1 MLHSNCHSFFEHE
14 IQNLKLDPNG
24 LSLLNTNSENRN
36 LIIYFYN
43 EFLVI
48 QKNPTKLLAN
58 LSQNIFENRRKELFC
73 SSISFVALVF

>member
-43 EFLVI
+43 ELLVI

-58 LSQNIFENRRKELFC
+58 LSQNIFENRRKEL
-73 SSISFVALVF
+73 ISFVLVLVLLP

>member
-24 LSLLNTNSENRN
+24 LSLLNTNNENRN

-48 QKNPTKLLAN
+48 KKKLD
-58 LSQNIFENRRKELFC
+58 KT
-73 SSISFVALVF
+73 IS